1 MDDLRLTLS
10 SFEKRLELSES
21 ELNRERRDSTMLRQM
36 RRNSKAEET
45 KLFEEKRRNIDLQ
58 KDLQKAVDDLNAFK
72 VEASR
77 ETSSIARE
85 ADLLK
90 EEVVTL
96 RSQKESLEGILFS
109 PTSFCLL
116 SDLHFF
122 IA

>member
-1 MDDLRLTLS
+1 
-10 SFEKRLELSES
+10 
-21 ELNRERRDSTMLRQM
+21 MLRQM